1 MFNVGGG
8 PFAVVIRTCFSVELF
23 FYGSCLEKVNG
34 LKKGGGG
41 GRVDCVGGL
50 I

>member
-1 MFNVGGG
+1 MERFFCG
-8 PFAVVIRTCFSVELF
+8 AF

-50 I
+50 N